1 MSHGQSYV
9 ERGFSVN
16 KELIYTNMKEKSLVA
31 QRLIY
36 DKLLSEDSKCYDF
49 LITANLR
56 KSYMLYSKRHKGDL
70 EKQKAERTNMENP
83 LKRKAMVD
91 ELETV
96 KLRKQEMEQ
105 IVKEIRKSSNTKLL
119 KADEKQDDVAQ
130 SKSATFLKVSM
141 QKKFFL
147 EDLTIAQSKIEA
159 DLKTMA

>member
-1 MSHGQSYV
+1 
-9 ERGFSVN
+9 
-16 KELIYTNMKEKSLVA
+16 
-31 QRLIY
+31 
-36 DKLLSEDSKCYDF
+36 
-49 LITANLR
+49 
-56 KSYMLYSKRHKGDL
+56 MLYSKRHKGDL

-91 ELETV
+91 KLETV

-141 QKKFFL
+141 QKNFFL